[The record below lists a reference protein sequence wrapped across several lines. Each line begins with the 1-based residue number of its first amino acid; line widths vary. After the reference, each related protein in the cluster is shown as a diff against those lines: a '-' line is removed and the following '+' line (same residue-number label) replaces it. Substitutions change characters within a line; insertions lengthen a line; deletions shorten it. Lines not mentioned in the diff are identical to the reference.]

1 MADDGDRRE
10 DEGVRTA
17 QAWILGLLAGLVIL
31 ALIGVG
37 YTIGFNQGE
46 DEGGGTATETATDE
60 AAGAGAGEETGA
72 ETGAETGGVEAG
84 GPGEELFV
92 TNCGTCHTLEAAG
105 TDGTI
110 GPNLDDL
117 APDDAQVLSAIEN
130 GGAGS
135 GAMPANIVSGEEAEQ
150 VAAYV
155 AEASA
160 GQ

>member
-46 DEGGGTATETATDE
+46 DEGGGTATEE

-72 ETGAETGGVEAG
+72 EAGGAEAGGAEAG

-92 TNCGTCHTLEAAG
+92 TDCGTCHTLEAAG